1 MMKPEPIVIE
11 TLTPIWTGG
20 VNGSS
25 DTVRETGIIGSMRWW
40 YEAIVRGIGKYACNP
55 LSDSKCMLDGKEKEN
70 DRNNKL
76 CPACYLFGCGGWKR
90 RFRLEIEDFG
100 VKEPFHLVTFDR
112 DEIGN
117 NWWLSTI
124 FEKNLNNNFS
134 FGKFMFRIY
143 PVGRGDKSEII
154 AQIKALLSIMS
165 HVGAIGAKSQYGF
178 GQFEMENRMDFKR
191 ALNEINNF
199 CNKDEFKKEANKP
212 DFYSLSNFWCY
223 EFKIPARNQLVQSFQ
238 KSYIVGNQSLSTSY
252 LPVSFDIR
260 YKLPNRNKGSGLRQA
275 YYSHC
280 NGDKN
285 QVCQIFG
292 TLPENKKKEDGIG
305 SRIFVSHL
313 FREPSESDYF
323 LRIWGFTEKIVG
335 NLVSIEINKMF
346 SLQEA
351 PKRKYEEEIT
361 NFSGGV

>member
-1 MMKPEPIVIE
+1 MMEPEPIVIE

-20 VNGSS
+20 VNGSP

-100 VKEPFHLVTFDR
+100 VKEPFHLVTLDR
-112 DEIGN
+112 GDVGN

-124 FEKNLNNNFS
+124 FEKNRNNNLS
-134 FGKFMFRIY
+134 FGKFTFRIY

-223 EFKIPARNQLVQSFQ
+223 EFKIPVRNQLVQSFQ
-238 KSYIVGNQSLSTSY
+238 KSYIVGNQSSFTSY

-275 YYSHC
+275 YYSHR

-351 PKRKYEEEIT
+351 PRRKYEEEIT
-361 NFSGGV
+361 NFSGGA